1 MKWNLDQIFDSLNV
15 SSNLIHMTVKKW
27 QEQKMYQFMSVL
39 FALCAMTFG
48 VLGSADAKNN
58 RPSTNGH
65 GNLVMDGALRTF
77 SFHVKESKD
86 GDVKG
91 SFELKNRQVGVRVHA
106 HLNCLRVNG
115 NEAFISGVLTQVDG
129 IAGNFIGDEVW
140 FHVKDNGE
148 GRGDPPDQISL
159 AMVELSLVP
168 PDPFQCQKTLDEILD
183 GIGGLS
189 DEEKEAIKEDLQL
202 QDIIGGNVQL
212 RP

>member
-1 MKWNLDQIFDSLNV
+1 
-15 SSNLIHMTVKKW
+15 
-27 QEQKMYQFMSVL
+27 MYQFMSVL